1 MKKTTLMLM
10 AVLCVT
16 IGYAQGKEKLKGSK
30 IVTIEQK
37 QVEDFDGLE
46 VHDNIEVSLIK
57 GEKNGVELEA
67 DDNLQPAL
75 GITMNGST
83 MILTMAKEIT
93 GEKKF
98 SVRVTYTDSFKT
110 VVARNESK
118 INALEEIKLD
128 DINFQSFDSAKLYLN
143 IGAKSFSITANDK
156 SRAEINAKSE
166 SGTLVLSKSAEIKA
180 LISSTALKCDLYQK
194 ATANIEG
201 DVIDMTLR
209 MDNNSNFTGKR
220 LTVKNMV
227 LVTEGY
233 VNCSVYAETTLS
245 VEAAGNSE
253 VEIFGDPK
261 IDLKKFADSAK
272 LAKKPSK

>member
-1 MKKTTLMLM
+1 MLM

-110 VVARNESK
+110 IVARNESK